1 MMDEQQA
8 RYADLIECSA
18 RILAFDGLIDA
29 ALPVLA
35 SALTS
40 EAVDLRNGWAKF
52 FPNDEAGAADLPIV
66 DAVISEVFAVP
77 MLCGEKFSVI
87 WVVPRLQKTW
97 PRECA
102 TFGGLAKT
110 VLCQNP
116 KEEPRSRIVSS
127 QPFRKSEIA

>member
-40 EAVDLRNGWAKF
+40 EAVDMRNGWAEF
-52 FPNDEAGAADLPIV
+52 FPNDEAGTADLPIV
-66 DAVISEVFAVP
+66 DAVIAEVFA
-77 MLCGEKFSVI
+77 
-87 WVVPRLQKTW
+87 
-97 PRECA
+97 
-102 TFGGLAKT
+102 
-110 VLCQNP
+110 
-116 KEEPRSRIVSS
+116 RSNASRCSPEHLILTAHGS
-127 QPFRKSEIA
+127 Q

>member
-40 EAVDLRNGWAKF
+40 EAVDLRNGWAEF
-52 FPNDEAGAADLPIV
+52 FPNDEAGAAMSQIRTEAAARMVDIGRSIQSSCLLPLV
-66 DAVISEVFAVP
+66 CNTHE
-77 MLCGEKFSVI
+77 
-87 WVVPRLQKTW
+87 T
-97 PRECA
+97 
-102 TFGGLAKT
+102 
-110 VLCQNP
+110 
-116 KEEPRSRIVSS
+116 
-127 QPFRKSEIA
+127 IA